1 LPRRRASA
9 VSGGAIPLKRFLIK
23 ICLAVA
29 GAHTYCASFWNDVA
43 QAIVSGKRLAEIR
56 KSHKDEIDV

>member
-1 LPRRRASA
+1 
-9 VSGGAIPLKRFLIK
+9 LKRFLIK